1 MNGDGRDGDGRA
13 GLDGDDPLIRASRLF
28 EQVAQRPQ
36 YLLACGHTSYS
47 VTACFDC
54 LVQALVAGENR
65 SVEPATTAAGF
76 APRELKIAVTYP
88 PHVMHFRIP
97 RWRR

>member
-1 MNGDGRDGDGRA
+1 MQGDGRDGDEKA

-36 YLLACGHTSYS
+36 YLLPCGHTSYS

-54 LVQALVAGENR
+54 LVQALVAKEG
-65 SVEPATTAAGF
+65 VLATPATTLAWV
-76 APRELKIAVTYP
+76 PPLELRIAVTYP
-88 PHVMHFRIP
+88 PQVLSFRIP
-97 RWRR
+97 RRRR